1 MRRCRFL
8 KEDNCSI
15 VDIKDNE
22 VFLFDKKII
31 VMVNT
36 ETDWL
41 NTRMT
46 FYYTKNVDS
55 NDPIYWEKLSLPL
68 NVGMEVINA
77 FHDVDEEN
85 KRKIESLFVSGDS
98 NNTELG
104 GKNKKK
110 SVPKQKNTSGVS
122 GTSKKK
128 G

>member
-1 MRRCRFL
+1 MRRCRYL

-15 VDIKDNE
+15 VDIRDNE

-31 VMVNT
+31 VIANT

-41 NTRMT
+41 HARMI

-55 NDPIYWEKLSLPL
+55 NDPIYWEKLALPL

-77 FHDVDEEN
+77 FHEVDQEN
-85 KRKIESLFVSGDS
+85 QRRIESLFVSDNS
-98 NNTELG
+98 NNNELG
-104 GKNKKK
+104 VKNKKK
-110 SVPKQKNTSGVS
+110 NVPKQKNTSGVT
-122 GTSKKK
+122 GTTKKK